1 MRRPTVVTAL
11 LVVLIA
17 VTGGL
22 AFALAGGTGLQGR
35 LPIATQAG
43 AQTTQVPKG
52 PYFAVSVQVLAPAAT
67 GLNVTFGVAPGGN
80 STVGAA
86 FTSGSKSPSSLAQLG
101 QPVSGVRFEVVG
113 LPKVFRGEVLSNIL
127 ITNTTG
133 TGEIPVLEGN
143 YSVVGSGPYV
153 NFRGTLSFKSNTV
166 TYLILRVTPAYGA
179 VASLSVVNQD
189 TLVGAEPTALVY
201 AGVRGAVSFADTSTG
216 LRGFIAPGFAPQD
229 FMNVNMTVVGT
240 YGSPAGTIVVLRPQ
254 GEDQVLPSYGLS
266 LLQYAMSSEVKYF
279 AV

>member
-17 VTGGL
+17 VTGSL

-35 LPIATQAG
+35 LPIATQAA
-43 AQTTQVPKG
+43 AQTTQTSAG
-52 PYFAVSVQVLAPAAT
+52 PYFAVSVQMSTLATA
-67 GLNVTFGVAPGGN
+67 GENVTISVTSGGNSTFGVA
-80 STVGAA
+80 A
-86 FTSGSKSPSSLAQLG
+86 TSGPKSPSPLTLLT
-101 QPVSGVRFEVVG
+101 PVSGVRFEVVG
-113 LPKVFRGEVLSNIL
+113 LPKVFRGKVLSNIL

-153 NFRGTLSFKSNTV
+153 SFRGTLSFKPNTV
-166 TYLILRVTPAYGA
+166 TYLTLKVTPAYGA

-201 AGVRGAVSFADTSTG
+201 AGVGGGVSFADTSAE
-216 LRGFIAPGFAPQD
+216 LRGFTVPGFALQD
-229 FMNVNMTVVGT
+229 YMNVNMTVVGT
-240 YGSPAGTIVVLRPQ
+240 YGSPGGTIVVLRPQ